1 MRNIWTIAWKEFK
14 LYFGTPIFYVISA
27 MVFLFLGI
35 IFYSNLAQVISSAS
49 SSSSSGGATDM
60 PGAVML
66 GPLLTILLFATPAIT
81 MRLVAEENS
90 LGTIELML
98 TAPVRDSEL
107 IIGKWLGASLFT
119 SVLVGL
125 TWIYPIF
132 LHAITKPDGID
143 QGPLVS
149 SYLVLLLLVGALV
162 AVGVCV
168 SAPFKN
174 VTAAFFASLMVSLG
188 LWVSGLGAS
197 ALSYSGG
204 TGGTSLLGTILQYV
218 DFTSHFYNTAYS
230 GRLDLRDI
238 VFYASI
244 IVLMLFFA
252 TRIVESRR
260 WR

>member
-14 LYFGTPIFYVISA
+14 LYFSTPIFYLIA
-27 MVFLFLGI
+27 TLVFLFLGV
-35 IFYSNLAQVISSAS
+35 IFSSQLLSVISSGS
-49 SSSSSGGATDM
+49 SSSTQAMEGQ
-60 PGAVML
+60 VML
-66 GPLLTILLFATPAIT
+66 GPLLTILLFATPAVT

-98 TAPVRDSEL
+98 TAPVRDAEL
-107 IIGKWLGASLFT
+107 IIGKWLGATMFV
-119 SVLVGL
+119 SVLIGL

-132 LHAITKPDGID
+132 LQAITKPGGID

-162 AVGVCV
+162 AIDICI

-174 VTAAFFASLMVSLG
+174 VTAAFFAGLVISLG
-188 LWVSGLGAS
+188 LWVSSLGAQ

-204 TGGTSLLGTILQYV
+204 TGGSMLWATVLSYV
-218 DFTSHFYNTAYS
+218 DFTSHFYNSAYA
-230 GRLDLRDI
+230 GKLDLMDI
-238 VFYASI
+238 VFYISI

-252 TRIVESRR
+252 TRIIESRR

>member
-1 MRNIWTIAWKEFK
+1 MRNVWTIAWKEFK
-14 LYFGTPIFYVISA
+14 LYFSTPIFYVIA
-27 MVFLFLGI
+27 TMVFLFLGI
-35 IFYSNLAQVISSAS
+35 IFSMDLIQTIS
-49 SSSSSGGATDM
+49 SSSTTQTLDGQ
-60 PGAVML
+60 VML

-81 MRLVAEENS
+81 MRLLAEENS

-98 TAPVRDSEL
+98 TAPVRDAEL
-107 IIGKWLGASLFT
+107 IIGKWLGATLFV
-119 SVLVGL
+119 SVLIGL

-132 LHAITKPDGID
+132 LHAITKPNGID

-162 AVGVCV
+162 SIGVCV

-174 VTAAFFASLMVSLG
+174 VTAAFFASLVVSLG

-197 ALSYSGG
+197 AMSYAGG
-204 TGGTSLLGTILQYV
+204 TGGTSLWGTILQYI
-218 DFTSHFYNTAYS
+218 DFTSHFYNTAYA
-230 GRLDLRDI
+230 GRLDLKDI
-238 VFYASI
+238 VFYVSI

-252 TRIVESRR
+252 TRIIESRR

>member
-14 LYFGTPIFYVISA
+14 LYFSTPIFYVIST

-35 IFYSNLAQVISSAS
+35 IFSTQLLQTVSSGS
-49 SSSSSGGATDM
+49 SSQEL
-60 PGAVML
+60 PGQSML

-81 MRLVAEENS
+81 MRLLAEENS

-98 TAPVRDSEL
+98 TAPVRDAEL
-107 IIGKWLGASLFT
+107 IIGKWLGATMFV
-119 SVLVGL
+119 SVLIGL

-132 LHAITKPDGID
+132 LHAITKPNGID

-149 SYLVLLLLVGALV
+149 SYIVLLLLVGALV
-162 AVGVCV
+162 AIGVCV

-174 VTAAFFASLMVSLG
+174 VTAAFFASLVVSLG
-188 LWVSGLGAS
+188 LWVSALGAS
-197 ALSYSGG
+197 AMSA
-204 TGGTSLLGTILQYV
+204 GGTSLWGTILQYI
-218 DFTSHFYNTAYS
+218 DFTSHFYNTAYA
-230 GRLDLRDI
+230 GRLDLVDI
-238 VFYASI
+238 VYYISI

-252 TRIVESRR
+252 TRIIESRR

>member
-14 LYFGTPIFYVISA
+14 LYFSTPIFYFIA
-27 MVFLFLGI
+27 TMVFLFLGI
-35 IFYSNLAQVISSAS
+35 IFSMDLLQTIGSGSS
-49 SSSSSGGATDM
+49 TQEL
-60 PGAVML
+60 PGQTML

-81 MRLVAEENS
+81 MRLLAEENS

-98 TAPVRDSEL
+98 TAPVRDAEL
-107 IIGKWLGASLFT
+107 IIGKWLGATMFV
-119 SVLVGL
+119 SVLIGL

-132 LHAITKPDGID
+132 LHAITKPSGID

-149 SYLVLLLLVGALV
+149 SYLVLLLLASALV
-162 AVGVCV
+162 SIGVCV

-197 ALSYSGG
+197 AMSYSGG
-204 TGGTSLLGTILQYV
+204 TGGTSLWGTILQYI
-218 DFTSHFYNTAYS
+218 DFTSHFYNTAYA
-230 GRLDLRDI
+230 GRLDLKDI
-238 VFYASI
+238 VFYISI
-244 IVLMLFFA
+244 IVVMLFFA
-252 TRIVESRR
+252 TRIIESRR

>member
-14 LYFGTPIFYVISA
+14 LYFSTPIFYVIST

-35 IFYSNLAQVISSAS
+35 VFYSNLVQTIQS
-49 SSSSSGGATDM
+49 SSTSQEM
-60 PGAVML
+60 PGQAML

-98 TAPVRDSEL
+98 TSPVRDAEL
-107 IIGKWLGASLFT
+107 IIGKWLGGTLFVST
-119 SVLVGL
+119 LIGL

-132 LHAITKPDGID
+132 LHAITKPSGID

-149 SYLVLLLLVGALV
+149 SYLIMLLLASALV
-162 AVGVCV
+162 AIGVCV

-174 VTAAFFASLMVSLG
+174 VTAAFFASLVVSLG
-188 LWVSGLGAS
+188 LWVSSLAAN
-197 ALSYSGG
+197 ALSYGSSK
-204 TGGTSLLGTILQYV
+204 GTSLGGTILQYI
-218 DFTSHFYNTAYS
+218 DFTSHFYNTAYA
-230 GRLDLRDI
+230 GRLDLIDI
-238 VFYASI
+238 VFYVSI

-252 TRIVESRR
+252 TRIIESRR

>member
-14 LYFGTPIFYVISA
+14 LYFSTPIFYVIA
-27 MVFLFLGI
+27 TMIFLFLGI
-35 IFYSNLAQVISSAS
+35 VFAVNLVQTLSNTSSPQ
-49 SSSSSGGATDM
+49 TI
-60 PGAVML
+60 PGQVML

-81 MRLVAEENS
+81 MRLLAEENS

-107 IIGKWLGASLFT
+107 IIGKWLGGTLFASILI
-119 SVLVGL
+119 GL
-125 TWIYPIF
+125 TWIFPIF
-132 LHAITKPDGID
+132 LHAITKPNGID

-149 SYLVLLLLVGALV
+149 SYLILLLLMAALV
-162 AVGVCV
+162 AIGVCV

-174 VTAAFFASLMVSLG
+174 VTAAFFASLVVSLG
-188 LWVSGLGAS
+188 LWLSGTLSS
-197 ALSYSGG
+197 ALSYAGG
-204 TGGTSLLGTILQYV
+204 TGGASLWGTILQYT
-218 DFTSHFYNTAYS
+218 DFTSHFYNTAYA
-230 GRLDLRDI
+230 GRLDLMDI
-238 VFYASI
+238 VFYVSI

>member
-14 LYFGTPIFYVISA
+14 LYFSTPIFYFIA
-27 MVFLFLGI
+27 TMVFLFLGI
-35 IFYSNLAQVISSAS
+35 IFSMDLLQTIGSGSSTQNL
-49 SSSSSGGATDM
+49 
-60 PGAVML
+60 PGQTML

-81 MRLVAEENS
+81 MRLLAEENS

-98 TAPVRDSEL
+98 TAPVRDAEL
-107 IIGKWLGASLFT
+107 IIAKWLGATMFV
-119 SVLVGL
+119 SVLIGL

-132 LHAITKPDGID
+132 LHAITKPSGID

-149 SYLVLLLLVGALV
+149 SYLVLLLLASALV
-162 AVGVCV
+162 SIGVCV

-197 ALSYSGG
+197 AMSYSGG
-204 TGGTSLLGTILQYV
+204 TGGTSLWGTILQYV
-218 DFTSHFYNTAYS
+218 DFTSHFYNTAYA
-230 GRLDLRDI
+230 GRLDLKDI
-238 VFYASI
+238 VFYISI
-244 IVLMLFFA
+244 IVVMLFFA
-252 TRIVESRR
+252 TRIIESRR

>member
-14 LYFGTPIFYVISA
+14 LYFSTPIFYFIA
-27 MVFLFLGI
+27 TMIFLFLGI
-35 IFYSNLAQVISSAS
+35 IFSMDLLQTIGSGSS
-49 SSSSSGGATDM
+49 TQEL
-60 PGAVML
+60 PGQTML

-81 MRLVAEENS
+81 MRLLAEENS

-98 TAPVRDSEL
+98 TAPVRDAEL
-107 IIGKWLGASLFT
+107 IIGKWLGATMFV
-119 SVLVGL
+119 SVLIGL

-132 LHAITKPDGID
+132 LHAITKPNGID

-149 SYLVLLLLVGALV
+149 SYLVLLLLASALV
-162 AVGVCV
+162 AIGVCV

-204 TGGTSLLGTILQYV
+204 TGGSSLWGTVLQYI
-218 DFTSHFYNTAYS
+218 DFTSHFYNTAYA
-230 GRLDLRDI
+230 GRLDLTDI
-238 VFYASI
+238 VFYISI

-252 TRIVESRR
+252 TRIIESRR

>member
-60 PGAVML
+60 AGAVML

-98 TAPVRDSEL
+98 TAPVRDAEL
-107 IIGKWLGASLFT
+107 IIGKWLGATLFV

-132 LHAITKPDGID
+132 LQAVTKPSGID

-162 AVGVCV
+162 AIGVCV
-168 SAPFKN
+168 STPFKN
-174 VTAAFFASLMVSLG
+174 VTAAFFASLVVSLG
-188 LWVSGLGAS
+188 LWVSSLAAS
-197 ALSYSGG
+197 AI
-204 TGGTSLLGTILQYV
+204 TAGGTSLWGSVLQYI
-218 DFTSHFYNTAYS
+218 DFTSHFYNTAYA
-230 GRLDLRDI
+230 GRLDLKDI
-238 VFYASI
+238 VFYISI

-252 TRIVESRR
+252 TRIIESRR

>member
-14 LYFGTPIFYVISA
+14 LYFSTPIFYVIA
-27 MVFLFLGI
+27 TLVFLFLGI
-35 IFYSNLAQVISSAS
+35 IFAMNIVQNIGGGTSAS
-49 SSSSSGGATDM
+49 ALEGQS
-60 PGAVML
+60 ML
-66 GPLLTILLFATPAIT
+66 GPLLTILLFTTPAIT

-107 IIGKWLGASLFT
+107 IIGKWLGAALFT
-119 SVLVGL
+119 SVLIGL

-132 LHAITKPDGID
+132 LHAITKPNGID

-149 SYLVLLLLVGALV
+149 SYLVLLLLTGALL
-162 AVGVCV
+162 AIGVCV

-174 VTAAFFASLMVSLG
+174 VTAAFFASLVVSLG
-188 LWVSGLGAS
+188 LWLSSLVSS
-197 ALSYSGG
+197 ALSYTGGSGG
-204 TGGTSLLGTILQYV
+204 TTLWGTILSYL
-218 DFTSHFYNTAYS
+218 DFTSHFYNTAYI
-230 GRLDLRDI
+230 GRLDLKDI
-238 VFYASI
+238 VFYVSL

>member
-1 MRNIWTIAWKEFK
+1 
-14 LYFGTPIFYVISA
+14 

-35 IFYSNLAQVISSAS
+35 IFYSDLGQVISSAA
-49 SSSSSGGATDM
+49 SSSGSSQEL
-60 PGAVML
+60 PGQVML

-81 MRLVAEENS
+81 MRLLAEENS

-107 IIGKWLGASLFT
+107 VIGKWLGGFLFS
-119 SVLVGL
+119 SVLIGL

-132 LHAITKPDGID
+132 LHSITKPSGVD

-149 SYLVLLLLVGALV
+149 SYIVILLLVGALV
-162 AVGVCV
+162 AIGVCV

-174 VTAAFFASLMVSLG
+174 VTAAFFASLMVSLA

-204 TGGTSLLGTILQYV
+204 GGGTSLIGTILQYF

-238 VFYASI
+238 VFYISI

-252 TRIVESRR
+252 TQIVQSKR

>member
-1 MRNIWTIAWKEFK
+1 
-14 LYFGTPIFYVISA
+14 

-35 IFYSNLAQVISSAS
+35 IFSTNILQTLNSGS
-49 SSSSSGGATDM
+49 SSSDL
-60 PGAVML
+60 PGQVML

-98 TAPVRDSEL
+98 TAPVRDVEL
-107 IIGKWLGASLFT
+107 IIGKWLGGTLFV
-119 SVLVGL
+119 SVLIGL

-132 LHAITKPDGID
+132 LHAITKPNGID

-149 SYLVLLLLVGALV
+149 SYIVLLLLVAALV
-162 AVGVCV
+162 AIGVCV

-174 VTAAFFASLMVSLG
+174 VTAAFFASLVVSLG

-197 ALSYSGG
+197 AMSA
-204 TGGTSLLGTILQYV
+204 GGTSLWGTILQYI
-218 DFTSHFYNTAYS
+218 DFTSHFYNTAYA
-230 GRLDLRDI
+230 GRLDLKDI
-238 VFYASI
+238 IYYVSI

>member
-14 LYFGTPIFYVISA
+14 LYFSTPIFYVIA
-27 MVFLFLGI
+27 TMVFLFLGI
-35 IFYSNLAQVISSAS
+35 IFSTNILQTLNSGS
-49 SSSSSGGATDM
+49 SSSDL
-60 PGAVML
+60 PGQVML

-81 MRLVAEENS
+81 MRLLAEENS

-98 TAPVRDSEL
+98 TAPVRDVEL
-107 IIGKWLGASLFT
+107 IIGKWLGGTLFV
-119 SVLVGL
+119 SVLIGL

-132 LHAITKPDGID
+132 LHAITKPNGID

-149 SYLVLLLLVGALV
+149 SYIVLLLLVAALV
-162 AVGVCV
+162 AIGVCV

-174 VTAAFFASLMVSLG
+174 VTAAFFASLVVSLG

-197 ALSYSGG
+197 AMSA
-204 TGGTSLLGTILQYV
+204 GGTSLWGTILQYI
-218 DFTSHFYNTAYS
+218 DFTSHFYNTAYA
-230 GRLDLRDI
+230 GRLDLKDI
-238 VFYASI
+238 IYYVSI

>member
-1 MRNIWTIAWKEFK
+1 
-14 LYFGTPIFYVISA
+14 
-27 MVFLFLGI
+27 
-35 IFYSNLAQVISSAS
+35 
-49 SSSSSGGATDM
+49 M

-81 MRLVAEENS
+81 MRLIAEENS

-107 IIGKWLGASLFT
+107 VIGKWLGGTLFG
-119 SVLVGL
+119 SVLLGL
-125 TWIYPIF
+125 TWIYPVF
-132 LHAITKPDGID
+132 LQVITKPNGID

-149 SYLVLLLLVGALV
+149 SYLVLLLLMASLV
-162 AVGVCV
+162 AIGVCI

-174 VTAAFFASLMVSLG
+174 VTAAFFASLMASLA

-197 ALSYSGG
+197 ALSSSGAA
-204 TGGTSLLGTILQYV
+204 GGTSLFGTILQYL
-218 DFTSHFYNTAYS
+218 DFTSHFYNTAYA

-238 VFYASI
+238 VFYTSI

>member
-14 LYFGTPIFYVISA
+14 LYFSTPIFYIISA

-35 IFYSNLAQVISSAS
+35 IFYSNLAQVISASAS
-49 SSSSSGGATDM
+49 SSSSGSTTPL
-60 PGAVML
+60 PGPVML

-81 MRLVAEENS
+81 MRLLAEENS

-107 IIGKWLGASLFT
+107 VIGKWLGGTLFT

-132 LHAITKPDGID
+132 LHVITKPSGID

-149 SYLVLLLLVGALV
+149 SYLVILLLMASLV
-162 AVGVCV
+162 AIGVCI

-174 VTAAFFASLMVSLG
+174 VTAAFFASLMVSLM
-188 LWVSGLGAS
+188 LWVSSLAAS

-204 TGGTSLLGTILQYV
+204 TGGTSLLGTVLQYA
-218 DFTSHFYNTAYS
+218 DFTSHFYNTAYA

-238 VFYASI
+238 VYYVSI